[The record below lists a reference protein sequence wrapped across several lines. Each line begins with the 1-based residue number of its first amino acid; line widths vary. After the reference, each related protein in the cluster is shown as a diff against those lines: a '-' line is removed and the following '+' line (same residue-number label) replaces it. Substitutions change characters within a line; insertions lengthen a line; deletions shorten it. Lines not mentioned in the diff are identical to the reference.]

1 MLPKRESLHLS
12 GSSGCERTRGVS
24 AAPGSAH
31 ISVEPH
37 LTLHSSALHNR
48 LKEVIAV
55 EQDRFSKERT
65 RSQDSRMNGVW
76 LKLGGTLQVG
86 TLQVTKKLKLGLACD
101 RRWCK
106 CAVCVC
112 LLND

>member
-65 RSQDSRMNGVW
+65 RSQDSRMNAVW
-76 LKLGGTLQVG
+76 LLACE

-112 LLND
+112 VS